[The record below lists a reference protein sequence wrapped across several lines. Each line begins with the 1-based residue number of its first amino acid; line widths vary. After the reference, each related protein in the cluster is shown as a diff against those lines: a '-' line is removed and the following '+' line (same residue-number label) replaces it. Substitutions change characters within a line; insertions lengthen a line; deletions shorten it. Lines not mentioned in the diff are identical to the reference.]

1 MTDDQKKEQP
11 PILVARDQWS
21 IPVSSVQRTLADG
34 IKAFVTR
41 IRQSTWLEDSPAQ
54 DAEKLKPLSKRRLA
68 RWTPPPEWN
77 RELAGFADAIDSW
90 QQRWADTQPVSFLVA
105 PPFTGVQTSLETL
118 CRDRGWKLI
127 EPPESYSIHRA
138 EDAQKWWSQFE
149 GDTPWVLPELAHCW
163 LRTPT
168 GLRLIRRLLGAAAS
182 GELGKGIVGSS
193 SWTWKYWSH
202 LMPEL
207 RFAVLTPQAYD
218 HARLGQWFRD
228 LSQYQSQTEVHF
240 RLTTNGS
247 WVVTPLDD
255 AHKNGSNKR
264 AQKVSTFL
272 RDLASW
278 SRGIPE
284 VAWAVWRDSLRT
296 EPEDDLDEAVLQ
308 DGSDCEGDR
317 TSEKPK
323 AVVNGYQHGW
333 VIPWSQV
340 SLPSLPP
347 GESRPLAFL
356 LHSMLLHGG
365 LDNERL
371 EITTGL
377 SADDVGICLH
387 SLRRAEL
394 VTSHARG
401 WFVTPK
407 GYPAIRRYLLSE
419 GFMVDGF

>member
-1 MTDDQKKEQP
+1 MTDEQKQEKQP
-11 PILVARDQWS
+11 SLVALDHWS
-21 IPVSSVQRTLADG
+21 LPSSSVQRTLKDG
-34 IKAFVTR
+34 LKGFVDR
-41 IRQSTWLEDSPAQ
+41 IRQTTWLDDNPTQ
-54 DAEKLKPLSKRRLA
+54 DADKLRPLSKRRLA
-68 RWTPPPEWN
+68 RWTPPPEWD
-77 RELAGFADAIDSW
+77 RGLAGFADAIDDW
-90 QQRWADTQPVSFLVA
+90 QQRWADIQPVSFVVA
-105 PPFTGVQTSLETL
+105 PPFTGVQTSLERL
-118 CRDRGWKLI
+118 CSDRGWKLI
-127 EPPESYSIHRA
+127 APPESYSIHRA
-138 EDAQKWWSQFE
+138 EETQKWWSQFE

-163 LRTPT
+163 LRTPS

-218 HARLGQWFRD
+218 HNRLGQWFRD
-228 LSQYQSQTEVHF
+228 LSQYQSQAEVHF

-247 WVVTPLDD
+247 WVVMPADGLN
-255 AHKNGSNKR
+255 KNGDNKR
-264 AQKVSTFL
+264 AQKVSSFL

-284 VAWAVWRDSLRT
+284 VAWSVWRDSLRT
-296 EPEDDLDEAVLQ
+296 EPEEDLDEAVLQ
-308 DGSDCEGDR
+308 DGDDGEENTNTG
-317 TSEKPK
+317 TSK
-323 AVVNGYQHGW
+323 ASANGYQHGW

-340 SLPSLPP
+340 TLPSLPP

-371 EITTGL
+371 EVTSGL
-377 SADDVGICLH
+377 SSDDVRICLH
-387 SLRRAEL
+387 SLQRAEL
-394 VTSHARG
+394 VASHARG
-401 WFVTPK
+401 WFITPR
-407 GYPAIRRYLLSE
+407 GYPAIRRYLLTE